1 MSVRQES
8 KNTHQ
13 GKGFVSVVK
22 ASFGAPQKAFEGTSY
37 YNSIMNMNNV
47 LVLITIHRVRKSVF
61 RKCLYYIQIRYQ
73 PKRKISVHPKEKY
86 AWGL

>member
-8 KNTHQ
+8 KNSHQ
-13 GKGFVSVVK
+13 DKGFVYAVK

-47 LVLITIHRVRKSVF
+47 FVLVTIH
-61 RKCLYYIQIRYQ
+61 
-73 PKRKISVHPKEKY
+73 
-86 AWGL
+86 